1 VTIPEQPEQPSRSY
15 ATPAEIDAFLRQHFA
30 EDVLLHFYRAL
41 GDEVLDEAIAHGREY
56 RTTKESRSA
65 KHVYLAGMAD
75 VMDEMWDY
83 RFYPAVLP
91 DMGHH
96 DRPHMRPP
104 EVHPDESSYH
114 PSRTRLPSPKTPGEL
129 LCDRRELIHPP
140 HRWLM
145 HRQSVQCPG
154 IRPEDIA

>member
-1 VTIPEQPEQPSRSY
+1 MTEQPEQPSRFY

-41 GDEVLDEAIAHGREY
+41 GDEILDEAIAHGREY

-91 DMGHH
+91 DMSHH

-104 EVHPDESSYH
+104 SVHPDESSYH
-114 PSRTRLPSPKTPGEL
+114 PSRTQLPSPKTLPEGPP
-129 LCDRRELIHPP
+129 CCGMVLIPHPP
-140 HRWLM
+140 HPYQNDWRT
-145 HRQSVQCPG
+145 VQCPG
-154 IRPEDIA
+154 IPEETL